1 MSIIDR
7 VDRLTRLAGRNR
19 LELLLFKLQSEQVF
33 GINVFK
39 VREVLKCPVLR
50 PIPHSHFQMRGV
62 FHARGQTITVIDLA
76 AVLGHGASK
85 GSADEF
91 VIVTEYSGHV
101 QGYLVQQVV
110 RIVNLRWDDIKPP
123 PPGIGN
129 ANYLTAVTTLDNQ
142 LVEILDV
149 ERVLAEIVGMDF
161 EVSDETLAMNV
172 HNPDVPRRIF
182 IADDSAV
189 ARKSM
194 TRVMDQLGIEYEL
207 AENGL
212 EALEKLRAYADQ
224 GPITK
229 RFAMLLSDIEMPQ
242 MDGYT
247 LTKTLKADP
256 NLKELYVC
264 LHTSL
269 SGSFNDSMANSVGAN
284 KLVAKFD
291 PDDLAALVMSVVN

>member
-1 MSIIDR
+1 
-7 VDRLTRLAGRNR
+7 
-19 LELLLFKLQSEQVF
+19 
-33 GINVFK
+33 
-39 VREVLKCPVLR
+39 
-50 PIPHSHFQMRGV
+50 
-62 FHARGQTITVIDLA
+62 
-76 AVLGHGASK
+76 
-85 GSADEF
+85 
-91 VIVTEYSGHV
+91 
-101 QGYLVQQVV
+101 
-110 RIVNLRWDDIKPP
+110 
-123 PPGIGN
+123 
-129 ANYLTAVTTLDNQ
+129 
-142 LVEILDV
+142 V

-161 EVSDETLAMNV
+161 EVSDETLALNV
-172 HNPDVPRRIF
+172 PNPDVPRRIF

-212 EALEKLRAYADQ
+212 EALEKLRSYAEQ